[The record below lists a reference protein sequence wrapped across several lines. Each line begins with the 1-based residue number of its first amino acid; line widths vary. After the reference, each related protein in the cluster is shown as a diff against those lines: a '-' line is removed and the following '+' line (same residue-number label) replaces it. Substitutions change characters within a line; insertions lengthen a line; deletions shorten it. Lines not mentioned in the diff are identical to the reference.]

1 MRLLERLTLCNAA
14 SLFSAGT
21 AFVRHPPAMRL
32 VPSLA
37 LLSILILPAAAHA
50 EEDAAHRA
58 DRLRTEQLNRNAA
71 AVVARRDRQ
80 NAQVRKGGD
89 DAMDRYQKQLAA
101 WRRRV
106 ADCRAGDY
114 SACDR

>member
-1 MRLLERLTLCNAA
+1 MRPLPLIVLVLLAA
-14 SLFSAGT
+14 PVS
-21 AFVRHPPAMRL
+21 
-32 VPSLA
+32 
-37 LLSILILPAAAHA
+37 A

-58 DRLRTEQLNRNAA
+58 DRLRTEQLNRQAA
-71 AVVARRDRQ
+71 SVVARRDRQ

-89 DAMDRYQKQLAA
+89 DAMDRYQRELAA

-114 SACDR
+114 SACD